1 MVKKRLVGIAFFCTL
16 ATSGWAV
23 TTSPTRIVTPTQPKW
38 SELTIPQRIVLAPL
52 SDDWDS
58 FENFRQKKWLSIA
71 TRFPGMALEEQRR
84 IQKQMQGWGKLTAE
98 ERELARENFKAA
110 KQLPTEKK
118 LKLKRKWEEYA
129 NLPPEEKERLKQQA
143 VTKPSSGPT
152 SKLMLPTPAS
162 AATAASAPASEPAAP
177 AVTLPVPLS
186 ASPVVETMAPA
197 MSPTPPTP
205 VDTAP
210 KP

>member
-1 MVKKRLVGIAFFCTL
+1 MVKKRLVGIAFFSVL

-38 SELTIPQRIVLAPL
+38 SELTVPQRIVLAPL

-110 KQLPTEKK
+110 KQLPIEKK

-143 VTKPSSGPT
+143 SSKPSSGSIP
-152 SKLMLPTPAS
+152 KPMLPTPAS
-162 AATAASAPASEPAAP
+162 VATATSAPANEPPAAP
-177 AVTLPVPLS
+177 VVTLPVPLP
-186 ASPVVETMAPA
+186 AAPVVESALPA
-197 MSPTPPTP
+197 TPPPP